1 MQTCNFF
8 IARFVSLKYEL
19 YLHPMK
25 AKRFSSVFLI
35 LVLAL
40 QLLPVK
46 QAIRYFFSE
55 NPLIEEF
62 TSASK
67 TAEKNCRALDED
79 CHFPGT
85 LYLVKYDMISSGCS
99 PEVSMDEKL
108 PSLYKSDIPT
118 PPPNSIC

>member
-1 MQTCNFF
+1 
-8 IARFVSLKYEL
+8 
-19 YLHPMK
+19 MK
-25 AKRFSSVFLI
+25 PKRFSSVLFI

-46 QAIRYFFSE
+46 LAIRYFISE

-67 TAEKNCRALDED
+67 PAVKNCRVFDED

-85 LYLVKYDMISSGCS
+85 LDPVKYDMICSGFS
-99 PEVSMDEKL
+99 IEVSMDEKL